1 VVIQWPAVQEADTY
15 TINIWIDVDQTELI
29 CTLVFNKYGMLV
41 NITFER
47 NAVDADL
54 KGFSHI
60 ITGLDANQ
68 TYFYSVETKDE
79 EDNIIDTQVGD
90 FVTIDIPTSI
100 QDVVENI
107 NLTASNGRIDAN
119 ADFTIYNVLGK
130 NVTSHNGHL
139 KGVYIVSINDERYK
153 ILVP

>member
-1 VVIQWPAVQEADTY
+1 MVLDEAKILNKPILITDTAAIESIENYDKSLVVKNTEKGIYDGIKKTVNEFKHSDTNSY
-15 TINIWIDVDQTELI
+15 I
-29 CTLVFNKYGMLV
+29 
-41 NITFER
+41 
-47 NAVDADL
+47 
-54 KGFSHI
+54 
-60 ITGLDANQ
+60 
-68 TYFYSVETKDE
+68 E